1 MAGLAPAI
9 HGLRRRAM
17 LKAPIAPC
25 FYKGMSTQAW
35 MIGARPVMTAEK
47 FVIKRMNRTAVGM
60 TAERFVIIKTMKTII
75 AAR

>member
-1 MAGLAPAI
+1 
-9 HGLRRRAM
+9 
-17 LKAPIAPC
+17 
-25 FYKGMSTQAW
+25 